1 MKKNYPAIKLA
12 VPSNIN
18 YKTLF
23 ESLEGLNE
31 TEKKNKRD
39 SVYLFLSFLVP
50 TQWYNNKYESN
61 KYFKPINSK
70 LFNKITRNQLMSVK
84 KILMSDNIPIILENS
99 SYQNGKKNKSFKLR
113 EEYFHPDIKFIT
125 IQSKISENYLKFK
138 EDKNREKEILKSQ
151 YPFLFNQYDSRISI
165 SDEAEKFVDQLEKQF
180 LSNAYEQLFC
190 ENSKTI
196 LNNITGMKIKFMRQ
210 NIKNIK
216 EGKFDP
222 SVSVTNHR
230 LNSVITQMKKELRSY
245 LLINNNP
252 IAEIDIS
259 GSHLYV
265 LASILNEEFFTSTSN
280 KFSLYNIYNELYHDI
295 NNSIYI
301 INKNKKFSPI
311 PFMCGD
317 LEKEI
322 KTFKSL
328 FDGND
333 IYENINHLVF
343 KGKKTRDEIKDGIM
357 NFLNQSQY
365 RKSSKFISDMKKNF
379 PNINGL
385 IEKIQRINQ
394 HKSYFAL
401 LLQRVESY
409 LLLQVG
415 AKELLNQIPDLCFFT
430 IHDAVVVE
438 KSKAKEVKA
447 ILEIAISEKTGVKIQ
462 FKVKLPN
469 KDM

>member
-39 SVYLFLSFLVP
+39 SVYLLLSFLVP
-50 TQWYNNKYESN
+50 TQWYINKYESN

-70 LFNKITRNQLMSVK
+70 VFNKITRNQLMSVK

-113 EEYFHPDIKFIT
+113 EEYFHPDIKFVT

-190 ENSKTI
+190 ENSKPI
-196 LNNITGMKIKFMRQ
+196 LNNITEVKIKFMRQ
-210 NIKNIK
+210 NVKNIK

-317 LEKEI
+317 LEIEI
-322 KTFKSL
+322 KKFNSL